1 MIVLALDQ
9 AKKTGVA
16 IFNDSELIYHD
27 LIQSKF
33 ERYEDVIIDI
43 SNKLSNLINKYHPDI
58 VLLEDVQ
65 SMQNQKTYK
74 DLCMLLGCLISTCHS
89 KNTNYEIISCNTWR
103 KVLKNNL
110 PYHGKKKQRAEWKQ
124 AAQEFVKQRFN
135 LKLNNDTA
143 EAICIALYYIE
154 REVE

>member
-1 MIVLALDQ
+1 MIILALDQ

-74 DLCMLLGCLISTCHS
+74 DLCI
-89 KNTNYEIISCNTWR
+89 
-103 KVLKNNL
+103 
-110 PYHGKKKQRAEWKQ
+110 KK
-124 AAQEFVKQRFN
+124 
-135 LKLNNDTA
+135 
-143 EAICIALYYIE
+143 
-154 REVE
+154 

>member
-1 MIVLALDQ
+1 MIILALDQ

-33 ERYEDVIIDI
+33 ENYEDVIIDI
-43 SNKLSNLINKYHPDI
+43 SNKVSRLINKYQPNI

-74 DLCMLLGCLISTCHS
+74 DLCMLLGCLVSTCHS
-89 KNTNYEIISCNTWR
+89 KNIPYEIISCNTWR
-103 KVLKNNL
+103 KILKNNL

-124 AAQEFVKQRFN
+124 AAQDFVKQRFN
-135 LKLNNDTA
+135 LNLNNDTA
-143 EAICIALYYIE
+143 EAICMALYYIE